1 MRSRSGE
8 DGTLFGR
15 YRLLGVIA
23 TDAVSTTYYAT
34 SDSGARQSRA
44 SGADQF
50 AVRVTR
56 RVDPN
61 DEHAVDMARM
71 FLSEAQKAGVVDHP
85 TIVRPH
91 DLGIID
97 GRPYI
102 ATPFVR
108 AVPLRD
114 LLVHGGTINQAA
126 ALAMFAQLAGALD
139 AAHRAGI
146 VHGALSPQTIW
157 IGPSAGEGTPYIA
170 YLTGFGTARLLR
182 DRMGATPR
190 GEPLDDVLYVSP
202 EQLRGE
208 AATGASD
215 QYALGCAVYHTMAG
229 RPPYERETRSRLY
242 GAHLLAPPPRLIEE
256 DPRTAPAT
264 SDAVQRAMAKDPAS
278 RFPSCGVMIHEALP
292 AGRDTAVADH
302 GRARS
307 HRRPARW
314 SGPAGRWVAFALV
327 GAVVVL
333 VVAALWMVLG
343 PGGGTQARDDLRYA
357 AEGRSVAESG
367 WQAGDRAGKLDTV
380 KKAHDRG

>member
-1 MRSRSGE
+1 M
-8 DGTLFGR
+8 
-15 YRLLGVIA
+15 IA
-23 TDAVSTTYYAT
+23 TDAVSTTYFAT
-34 SDSGARQSRA
+34 SDSGPRRSRT

-50 AVRVTR
+50 AVRVTG

-108 AVPLRD
+108 AVPLGD
-114 LLVHGGTINQAA
+114 LLVHGGTVNQTA

-139 AAHRAGI
+139 AANRAGI

-182 DRMGATPR
+182 DRMAAAPR

-202 EQLRGE
+202 EQVRGE

-215 QYALGCAVYHTMAG
+215 QYALACAVYHTMAG

-242 GAHLLAPPPRLIEE
+242 GAHMLAPPPRLMDE
-256 DPRTAPAT
+256 DASIAPAT
-264 SDAVQRAMAKDPAS
+264 SHAVERAMAKDPAN

-292 AGRDTAVADH
+292 AGRETPVTGN

-307 HRRPARW
+307 HRQSTRSSRP
-314 SGPAGRWVAFALV
+314 GRWVAFVLV

-343 PGGGTQARDDLRYA
+343 RGGGTTGRGDVRYA
-357 AEGRSVAESG
+357 AEAWSVVESG
-367 WQAGDRAGKLDTV
+367 WQARDGAGKLDTV
-380 KKAHDRG
+380 KNAHDRG